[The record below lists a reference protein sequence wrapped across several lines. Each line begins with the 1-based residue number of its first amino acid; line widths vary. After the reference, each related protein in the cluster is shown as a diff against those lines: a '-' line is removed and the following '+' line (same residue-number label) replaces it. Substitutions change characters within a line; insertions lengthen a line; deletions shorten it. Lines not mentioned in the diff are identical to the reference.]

1 MEPII
6 LNPLVY
12 VLALEND
19 KIYVG
24 ITYSFNIRIAQH
36 LAGTGAKW
44 TKLHK
49 PLKVIEIIHTGITS
63 KTENETTLKYKA
75 IYGDD
80 NVRGGS
86 YCQSKNSDPHTVLG
100 RTVQEQ

>member
-24 ITYSFNIRIAQH
+24 STYNFNIRIAQH
-36 LAGTGAKW
+36 IAGTGAKW

-49 PLKVIEIIHTGITS
+49 PVKVIEIIHTGISS
-63 KTENETTLKYKA
+63 KTENETTLRYKTL
-75 IYGDD
+75 YGDD

-86 YCQSKNSDPHTVLG
+86 YCKIKNSDLHTAPVPFS
-100 RTVQEQ
+100 QEQ